1 MADRYEKLGN
11 LLKDYMNG
19 NFPGTGDKKVHIVKQ
34 IFDAETNSDKGK
46 ASSEGKEEPAGKTAK
61 SAEKKSS
68 SKKNDTSKRIG
79 NATVLK
85 AFIPPEIAAAF
96 SKLGLS
102 EEADF
107 ETARKNYKSI
117 LQQCHPDKKQTEE
130 DKKYAEKRTLEITE
144 SWQKIEQWFKSR
156 R

>member
-19 NFPGTGDKKVHIVKQ
+19 TFPDTNDKKVHVVKH
-34 IFDAETNSDKGK
+34 IFDTENNSD
-46 ASSEGKEEPAGKTAK
+46 EGNT
-61 SAEKKSS
+61 SAEEKPAAKREKNVEQKPTV
-68 SKKNDTSKRIG
+68 KKNGTGQKSGR
-79 NATVLK
+79 ATIIK
-85 AFIPPEIAAAF
+85 AFIPREIAAAF

-107 ETARKNYKSI
+107 ETVRKSYKSI

-144 SWQKIEQWFKSR
+144 SWQKIERWFKSCR
-156 R
+156 

>member
-19 NFPGTGDKKVHIVKQ
+19 NFPGTGDKKVHIVTQ
-34 IFDAETNSDKGK
+34 IFD
-46 ASSEGKEEPAGKTAK
+46 EEIK
-61 SAEKKSS
+61 SAEKKTST
-68 SKKNDTSKRIG
+68 KKNDTSKKIG

-107 ETARKNYKSI
+107 ETVRKSYKSI

-130 DKKYAEKRTLEITE
+130 DKKYAENRTLEITE
-144 SWQKIEQWFKSR
+144 SWQKIERWFKSR
-156 R
+156 H